1 MTVQELEQKVDFL
14 SLIAEDYTLNE
25 FGGSYSV
32 DPCPVCGNFGHFFI
46 NPQTQRYASLDGC
59 CKGGGVYQYLQ
70 EIKGMNEEEAFRRL
84 QELAGVSMK
93 NEEGKVE
100 LILEIEPALRDAL
113 QLYSA
118 EKWIE
123 EEGFIE
129 NLLKGAI
136 PEEYFK

>member
-14 SLIAEDYTLNE
+14 SLIEDDYTVNE

-46 NPQTQRYASLDGC
+46 NPKNQRYASLDGC

-70 EIKGMNEEEAFRRL
+70 EIKGMDKEEAFRRL

-113 QLYSA
+113 QHYTA
-118 EKWIE
+118 EKGIE
-123 EEGFIE
+123 AEGFIE

>member
-113 QLYSA
+113 QLYTA
-118 EKWIE
+118 EKGIE